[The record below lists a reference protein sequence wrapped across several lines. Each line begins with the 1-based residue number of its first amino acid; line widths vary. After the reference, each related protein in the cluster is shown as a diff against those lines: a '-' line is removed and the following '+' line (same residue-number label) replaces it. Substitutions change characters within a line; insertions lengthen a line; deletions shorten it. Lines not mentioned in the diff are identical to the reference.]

1 MPLDTRI
8 ALTGQPLQLE
18 SPLAQYSQLMS
29 VVNAGTQNQ
38 LAQMQMSAAQRA
50 MLEEEGAQNYL
61 ADPTND
67 LTTAAGQRGLL
78 RFGKPGQTAL
88 KSLAEQ
94 RKLQTEEDKSKY
106 EFEVKTL
113 DRAIGQILNLTDLPM
128 AFADIDRQIAAK
140 SITPQQGAE
149 LKTRINNAP
158 DFSTWQ
164 NQTLTGML
172 DAKERLGAMA
182 EQRYQDFRG
191 RPAPVAP
198 AAAAAPLPQAMAT
211 APINDARA
219 ALMPVPAERSVNAIQ
234 LGDGNVVYRVDG
246 KDVPFAVYADA
257 VRGRNQAQGANAAI
271 AAAPAPMAPAA
282 APMAPAVAPTP
293 PAPAPAQPD
302 MANALALKIQG
313 LQEQRN
319 QLEPFLRSSS
329 AKLKYEDLGKQID
342 NLSKGFSISA
352 GGAYYQPGVGVI
364 ERPAAAPTS
373 ADVTTMKAL
382 GYPIT
387 QDGFKAYQDA
397 KRQDRLLT
405 PEEEAQKARI
415 AKAGATNLRVDAY
428 VPASVEAQKQFV
440 QTATEERKALR
451 NAPDT
456 IKNIEAAKKL
466 IPSASTFM
474 GTGGE
479 PLLAAASFLNN
490 RLGFG
495 ISTKGVTDATVLRTR
510 LFEGILDNLKKL
522 DSQPSQEQQRV
533 LAEALGNL
541 GTDPA
546 ALEQILDRIG
556 ETVRDRVDRF
566 NTDVTEA
573 ETRGVKFPFKPQIGM
588 PARKLSPE
596 DSAAQI
602 PTGRTAAPTIPQSA
616 IDALKAG
623 KGTDAQFDEI
633 FGSGAAKRA
642 RGGR

>member
-1 MPLDTRI
+1 
-8 ALTGQPLQLE
+8 
-18 SPLAQYSQLMS
+18 MS

-50 MLEEEGAQNYL
+50 MLEEEGIKNYL
-61 ADPTND
+61 AKAD
-67 LTTAAGQRGLL
+67 LNTAEGQRGLL
-78 RFGKPGQTAL
+78 PFGAKGQAVL

-94 RKLQTEEDKSKY
+94 RKLQAEEDKNKY

-113 DRAIGQILNLTDLPM
+113 DRAIGQILNLTNLPM
-128 AFADIDRQIAAK
+128 AFADIDRQIATG
-140 SITPQQGAE
+140 SITPQQGTE

-182 EQRYQDFRG
+182 EQQYQAFRG
-191 RPAPVAP
+191 RPVAAPMAEEP
-198 AAAAAPLPQAMAT
+198 AAAAPMAVAPTTPM
-211 APINDARA
+211 
-219 ALMPVPAERSVNAIQ
+219 MPVPAERSVNAIQ

-282 APMAPAVAPTP
+282 AAAAPMAPAAVAPTP

-313 LQEQRN
+313 LQDERN
-319 QLEPFLRSSS
+319 KLVPFLRSSS
-329 AKLKYEDLGKQID
+329 AKTQYEDLGKQID
-342 NLSKGFSISA
+342 NLSKGFSVSA
-352 GGAYYQPGVGVI
+352 GGAYFQPGVGMV

-387 QDGFKAYQDA
+387 QEGFKAFTDA

-633 FGSGAAKRA
+633 FGPGAAKRA